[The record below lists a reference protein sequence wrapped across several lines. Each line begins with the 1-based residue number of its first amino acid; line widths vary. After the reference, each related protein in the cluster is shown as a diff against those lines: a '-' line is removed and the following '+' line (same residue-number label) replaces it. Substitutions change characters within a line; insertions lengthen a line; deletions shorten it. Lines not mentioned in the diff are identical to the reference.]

1 MTYVVIDDI
10 LKGNG
15 FSDDWRASGTA
26 AKILT
31 VGMVSRLRHVLRLS
45 VSRFNRQLHALRDWL
60 VSIVQVMSE
69 LYLSENCIMGRM
81 PCLFVGVPVPAGT
94 ESER

>member
-15 FSDDWRASGTA
+15 FSDDCYASGTA

-31 VGMVSRLRHVLRLS
+31 VGMMSRLRHVRGLS
-45 VSRFNRQLHALRDWL
+45 VSRFNRQLHALCDWL

-69 LYLSENCIMGRM
+69 FYRSENCIMGRM
-81 PCLFVGVPVPAGT
+81 PCLFVSVPVSAGT
-94 ESER
+94 KSER